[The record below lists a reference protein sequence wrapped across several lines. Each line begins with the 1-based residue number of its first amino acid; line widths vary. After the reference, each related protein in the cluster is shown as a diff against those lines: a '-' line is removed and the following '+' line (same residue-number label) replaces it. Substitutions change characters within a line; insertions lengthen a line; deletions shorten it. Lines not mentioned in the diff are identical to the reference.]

1 MDFPEMEEYEED
13 EEEDE
18 EVLALGNHQTTSDLM
33 KITAERVE

>member
-13 EEEDE
+13 EEDE

-33 KITAERVE
+33 KITADRVE